1 MMLVNEYLSHNPMV
15 KLCHAKCS
23 SSKTS
28 ELLGL
33 QGVMQ
38 AVGFFLLQ
46 YIFMW
51 FQRERKLI

>member
-1 MMLVNEYLSHNPMV
+1 MMLVNEYLSQKPMV
-15 KLCHAKCS
+15 KLCHAKSS
-23 SSKTS
+23 SSKTP

-46 YIFMW
+46 YIFCG
-51 FQRERKLI
+51 FREKES